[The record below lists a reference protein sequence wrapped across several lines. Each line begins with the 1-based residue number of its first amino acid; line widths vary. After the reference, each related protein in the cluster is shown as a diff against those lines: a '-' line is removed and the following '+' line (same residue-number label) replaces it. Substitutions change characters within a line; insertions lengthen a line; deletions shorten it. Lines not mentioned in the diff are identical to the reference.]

1 MSGGVYASLHT
12 PERVESTREA
22 ASAALGRL
30 AVRLDSNDQEEATM
44 SETDKTVRR
53 DLTRR
58 QVLKGAAAT
67 AGVMAGSGA
76 LGGFPTIWA
85 QNIKD
90 VKLVQVGGSYSAI
103 IDIARQATKD
113 LGFQVE
119 MQTGAHDALLNRFV
133 TQPNS
138 VDIADMEYFFL
149 LHLVPRGVLHPI
161 DLKKYK
167 WWDKVVPIFTKG
179 QYPDGRKVS
188 DQGILPYKVQY
199 VDGPEST
206 KFAKSPTRWA
216 NGIPTV
222 YNADT
227 LGIRPDIVKRPIE
240 HWHEL
245 LNPEFKGRTAILD
258 VPSIGI
264 MDAAMAIESRG
275 DIKYGDKGNMTKE
288 EIDKTIKILI
298 DAKKSG
304 QFRAF
309 WTTFDESVNLMASG
323 EVVVQSMWSPAVT
336 AVRSRGIPCYYAPLK
351 EGYRAWASCIAP
363 MRHLKGLKL
372 DAAYEYLNWY
382 QSGWQGGFIAK
393 QGYYSS
399 VPETARKFMTADE
412 WGYWYDGKPAKS
424 EIKDPYG
431 TLMEKAGQVRDGG
444 AFWERM
450 GKVACWNTLMDEN
463 RYMVR
468 KWNEFIS
475 A

>member
-1 MSGGVYASLHT
+1 M
-12 PERVESTREA
+12 
-22 ASAALGRL
+22 
-30 AVRLDSNDQEEATM
+30 
-44 SETDKTVRR
+44 
-53 DLTRR
+53 
-58 QVLKGAAAT
+58 
-67 AGVMAGSGA
+67 
-76 LGGFPTIWA
+76 
-85 QNIKD
+85 
-90 VKLVQVGGSYSAI
+90 
-103 IDIARQATKD
+103 
-113 LGFQVE
+113 
-119 MQTGAHDALLNRFV
+119 
-133 TQPNS
+133 
-138 VDIADMEYFFL
+138 
-149 LHLVPRGVLHPI
+149 
-161 DLKKYK
+161 
-167 WWDKVVPIFTKG
+167 PIFTKG
-179 QYPDGRKVS
+179 EYPDGRKVS
-188 DQGILPYKVQY
+188 TQGILPYKVQY

-206 KFAKSPTRWA
+206 KFAKRPTQWA
-216 NGIPTV
+216 TGIPTV

-240 HWHEL
+240 HWREL
-245 LNPEFKGRTAILD
+245 LNPEFKGKSAILD

-323 EVVVQSMWSPAVT
+323 EVVIQSMWSPAVT

-372 DAAYEYLNWY
+372 DAAYDYLNWY

-399 VPETARKFMTADE
+399 VPETAKKFMTADE
-412 WGYWYDGKPAKS
+412 WGYWYDGKAAKGD
-424 EIKDPYG
+424 IKDPYG

-444 AFWERM
+444 SFWERM

-468 KWNEFIS
+468 KWNEFVS

>member
-1 MSGGVYASLHT
+1 MS
-12 PERVESTREA
+12 ESTSGAQRRI
-22 ASAALGRL
+22 GRRHL
-30 AVRLDSNDQEEATM
+30 
-44 SETDKTVRR
+44 
-53 DLTRR
+53 
-58 QVLKGAAAT
+58 LKGAAAG
-67 AGVMAGSGA
+67 AGLLAGSRTINA
-76 LGGFPTIWA
+76 VPTIWA
-85 QNIKD
+85 QTIKD
-90 VKLVQVGGSYSAI
+90 IKLVQVGGSYSAI

-161 DLKKYK
+161 DLKKYR

-179 QYPDGRKVS
+179 EYPDGRKVS
-188 DQGILPYKVQY
+188 TQGILPYEVQY
-199 VDGPEST
+199 VDGPESI
-206 KFAKSPTRWA
+206 KFSKSPSQWA
-216 NGIPTV
+216 TGIPTV

-227 LGIRPDIVKRPIE
+227 LGIRPDVVKRPIE
-240 HWHEL
+240 HWKEL
-245 LNPEFKGRTAILD
+245 LNPEFKGRTAIVD

-275 DIKYGDKGNMTKE
+275 DLKYADKGNMTKE
-288 EIDKTIKILI
+288 EIDRTIKILI
-298 DAKKSG
+298 DAKKAG

-323 EVVVQSMWSPAVT
+323 EVVIQSMWSPAVT
-336 AVRSRGIPCYYAPLK
+336 AVRSRNIPCYYVPLK

-363 MRHLKGLKL
+363 MRHLKGPKL

-399 VPETARKFMTADE
+399 VPETAKKFLTADE
-412 WGYWYDGKPAKS
+412 WGYWYDGKPAKG

-431 TLMEKAGQVRDGG
+431 ALMEKPGQVRDGG

-468 KWNEFIS
+468 KWNEFI
-475 A
+475 AA